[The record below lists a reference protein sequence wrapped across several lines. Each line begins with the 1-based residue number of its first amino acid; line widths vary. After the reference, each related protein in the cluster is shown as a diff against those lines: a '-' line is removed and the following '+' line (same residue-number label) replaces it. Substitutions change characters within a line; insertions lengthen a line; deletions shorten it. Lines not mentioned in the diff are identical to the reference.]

1 MASGSPGKALASI
14 AGMTGR
20 LVLSLTM
27 SLATATLDAQI
38 VAQAVAHDFRY
49 GVADMWHIWTAPFH
63 ASARDW
69 RDVGLVVGA
78 AGISAFADRGVDRF
92 VAGHPRS
99 FAVRATQP
107 FRERRG
113 FKPADFGTG
122 RILLPVSGAL
132 YVTGI
137 ASGSRALRDA
147 GMGCAAAQQSNSV
160 IRHLTYEVV
169 DRERPSVAGADPY
182 RVRFPGGDW
191 NHHSFFAG
199 HVANAFACASYAS
212 ERFDLGLVEPLLYAG
227 ATGVGLARM
236 ADRRHWLSDTVL
248 GVAFGYATGRSVA
261 LRQKRRLGDERSAA
275 SEPRS
280 RFYTAASS
288 DALTIGWTATF

>member
-1 MASGSPGKALASI
+1 MSE
-14 AGMTGR
+14 R
-20 LVLSLTM
+20 LLHAARRAAAVLSLTYAVAVPA
-27 SLATATLDAQI
+27 LHAQS
-38 VAQAVAHDFRY
+38 VAQAVVHDFKY

-69 RDVGLVVGA
+69 RD
-78 AGISAFADRGVDRF
+78 AGIVVAATGLSAFADRSVDRF
-92 VAGHPRS
+92 IADHPRS

-113 FKPADFGTG
+113 YKPADFGTG
-122 RILLPVSGAL
+122 RILLPLSGAL

-147 GMGCAAAQQSNSV
+147 GMGCAASQQSNSV
-160 IRHLTYEVV
+160 VRHLTYEVI
-169 DRERPSVAGADPY
+169 DRERPSVDGADPY

-191 NHHSFFAG
+191 HHHSFFAG
-199 HVANAFACASYAS
+199 HVANAFACATYAN
-212 ERFDLGLVEPLLYAG
+212 ERFEMGLVEPLLYAG
-227 ATGVGLARM
+227 ATGIGLARM

-261 LRQKRRLGDERSAA
+261 LRQKRRLADERSAA
-275 SEPRS
+275 RESRA
-280 RFYTAASS
+280 RFYTAVSG
-288 DALTIGWTATF
+288 DALTLGWTASF